1 MKRVLIFG
9 LLGNYNS
16 VPDYVLY
23 SLEHVQKFFS
33 RIIIVAAGEYRQSI
47 IQLIQRYGEV
57 TFVGVETKSNMLLW
71 REGLQTIGLERFKQI
86 DELYLLHDEGIGP
99 LFEFP
104 LFAKSNEFE
113 NGTRWKQFYGLYH
126 PSAMIEFGHDV
137 IVSKTFLNFW
147 HNAVPSDIIPED
159 SPALLKSLKDDLLFE
174 GFIENQIFE
183 NGSDA
188 GSVNPDHGVLNP
200 DQMIKLGVPYLD
212 LNSVLSFR
220 HVDYVFDLVSTL
232 TDYPLKI
239 LQDHLIRLLNP
250 SEQINV
256 LNKNVLLGLKSQ
268 NKESGDSKL
277 RVIRAAVHLHLYYV
291 DIADPLLKRMVDS
304 GSTYSLFITT
314 DCAEKLKQLKKLAR
328 QHGLESRIVHAEVVS
343 NRGRDVLPWLNL
355 AAKLNEYDVV
365 GHFHTKKTDWTES
378 WVGESWLSDMM
389 EVLIDPADEILSMF
403 ESNSDL
409 GVVIP
414 DIPYVYKIMPKL
426 DHWGPNR
433 GLCMRLWKQMGLQP
447 EIDFMSLSVPVMPFG
462 NMFWYRPA
470 ALKPLFDL
478 EFELAEFPEEPFPKD
493 GTVAHAL
500 ERLHVYIAWSQGY
513 DFRIAQHLKQLR
525 STMDLYSRAQ
535 VYETIQELKKSLKN
549 KKN

>member
-33 RIIIVAAGEYRQSI
+33 RIIIVAAGEYRQNI
-47 IQLIQRYGEV
+47 IQQIQRYGEV
-57 TFVGVETKSNMLLW
+57 TFVGEETRSCMLLW
-71 REGLQTIGLERFKQI
+71 REGLQAVGWDRFKEI
-86 DELYLLHDEGIGP
+86 SELYLLHDQGIGP

-104 LFAKSNEFE
+104 LFAKSDEFE
-113 NGTRWKQFYGLYH
+113 NGNRWKQFYGLYH
-126 PSAMIEFGHDV
+126 PSAMMEFGHDV
-137 IVSKTFLNFW
+137 IVSKAFLNFW

-159 SPALLKSLKDDLLFE
+159 TPALLKTLKSDLLLD
-174 GFIENQIFE
+174 GFIENQIYE

-188 GSVNPDHGVLNP
+188 GSIDPDHGVLNP
-200 DQMIKLGVPYLD
+200 DQMIKLGIPYLD

-239 LQDHLIRLLNP
+239 LLDHLVRLLNP
-250 SEQINV
+250 NEQINI
-256 LNKNVLLGLKSQ
+256 LNKNVLLGLESKK
-268 NKESGDSKL
+268 KESKDSKPKS
-277 RVIRAAVHLHLYYV
+277 IRAAVHLHLYYV
-291 DIADPLLKRMVDS
+291 DIAETLINRIAES

-314 DCAEKLKQLKKLAR
+314 DSTEKLEQLKELTR
-328 QHGLESRIVHAEVVS
+328 VHRLESRILHAEVVS

-355 AAKLNEYDVV
+355 AVKLNEFDVV
-365 GHFHTKKTDWTES
+365 GHFHTKKTDWSES

-389 EVLIDPADEILSMF
+389 DALIDPADEVLSMF
-403 ESNSDL
+403 ESNSEL
-409 GVVIP
+409 GIVIP
-414 DIPYVYKIMPKL
+414 DIPYVYKIKPKV
-426 DHWGPNR
+426 DPWGQNR
-433 GLCMRLWKQMGLQP
+433 ELCIRLWNQMGLQP
-447 EIDFMSLSVPVMPFG
+447 EIDFMSLSVPIMPFG

-478 EFELAEFPEEPFPKD
+478 EFELALFPEEPFPKD

-535 VYETIQELKKSLKN
+535 VYETIQDLKKSLKS
-549 KKN
+549 KK